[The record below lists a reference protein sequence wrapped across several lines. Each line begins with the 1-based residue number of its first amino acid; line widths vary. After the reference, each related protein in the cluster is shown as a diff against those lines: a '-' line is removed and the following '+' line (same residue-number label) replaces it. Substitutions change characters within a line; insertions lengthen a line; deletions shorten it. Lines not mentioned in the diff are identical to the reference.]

1 MGGRRIAVLRG
12 DGDRLLEFALRQ
24 RTCPAELLLQM
35 AVDKNDCTG
44 NEEERIHG
52 DGENVVGCSD
62 RVAPPPQG
70 RRVPGSR
77 RSEHLAHQQRC
88 SLQPVQK
95 GGARRVSRQYG
106 TVCRDKEDED
116 CCKYLC
122 KGLRGAREAAG
133 DGLEEAVRS
142 DGWVEEVW

>member
-24 RTCPAELLLQM
+24 RTCPAELPLQM

-70 RRVPGSR
+70 RRVPG
-77 RSEHLAHQQRC
+77 
-88 SLQPVQK
+88 
-95 GGARRVSRQYG
+95 
-106 TVCRDKEDED
+106 
-116 CCKYLC
+116 
-122 KGLRGAREAAG
+122 
-133 DGLEEAVRS
+133 
-142 DGWVEEVW
+142 